1 MAICHLDCGAPFTFC
16 LSHTVCSSKRRQP
29 IYFHPTFYT
38 GSTMAFDIG
47 VRFGLNALD
56 WTMNCCERQ
65 IDVFAKRQMRVIA
78 QNISSPGMTPEGA
91 VGRCDRLPPAAAT
104 AAGRLVYVLPT

>member
-1 MAICHLDCGAPFTFC
+1 
-16 LSHTVCSSKRRQP
+16 
-29 IYFHPTFYT
+29 
-38 GSTMAFDIG
+38 MAFDIG

-91 VGRCDRLPPAAAT
+91 VGRCDRLPPRRGNG
-104 AAGRLVYVLPT
+104 GREARLRFTNRTYWQANTMTPLISPVFVSFVP